1 MAAFLPQN
9 YDGKIVLTLLFLT
22 KKLRERDLA

>member
-1 MAAFLPQN
+1 MAAFLPKN

-22 KKLRERDLA
+22 KKLSELDLA

>member
-1 MAAFLPQN
+1 MADVLPQN

-22 KKLRERDLA
+22 KKLRELDLA